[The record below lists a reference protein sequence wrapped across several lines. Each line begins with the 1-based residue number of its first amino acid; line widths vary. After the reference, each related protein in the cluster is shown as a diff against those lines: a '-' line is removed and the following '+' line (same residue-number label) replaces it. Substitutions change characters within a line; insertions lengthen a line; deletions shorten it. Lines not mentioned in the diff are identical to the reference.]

1 MQIATD
7 TDSNTQIQQIF
18 NQQLEKYKKSNAFS
32 YKERL
37 ESLKKLEKFLM
48 DDQKMKP
55 LLDAL
60 KVDLGKSEA
69 ECYATEIGIV
79 LVNVRYIKSQLKK
92 WMRPKFQSTPLML
105 TGTTSSIKYEPRG
118 VCLIMSPWNYPF
130 NLCITPL
137 IYSIAAG
144 NRNIIKPSEMAPH
157 TSQFIQDMVNELF
170 SEDYVSVIQGEVE
183 TATQLLSLP
192 FHHIFFTGSPKIGSI
207 VMEKAAKNLT
217 TVVLELGGK
226 SPAIFEKGTKFNKYV
241 PRLVWGKCINAG
253 QTCIAPDYIFIHNDD
268 KEEFISSFKEKL
280 AIYYGKGIDMSETG
294 DYCKIINER
303 HFHRIIH
310 LLEDAVNKGA
320 KVVHGGIHDIS
331 KRFIEPTLLD
341 NISPD
346 MEIYK
351 EEIFGPL
358 LPIVTYIEPEDII
371 QHVNSGEK
379 PLSLYICGS
388 NSKFQNQIIDN
399 TSSGGVVINDFL
411 LGYSN
416 PDLPFGGVNNSG
428 NGRSLGQEGFIGFSN
443 PKSIVKRR
451 FLDFRM
457 IFPPYT
463 NGITKLI
470 KGIMKKL

>member
-1 MQIATD
+1 MQTF
-7 TDSNTQIQQIF
+7 TDSYTNTQIDSIF
-18 NQQLEKYKKSNAFS
+18 KKQLDKYKNSDTLS
-32 YKERL
+32 YQQRL
-37 ESLKKLEKFLM
+37 DSLKKIEKFLM
-48 DDQKMKP
+48 DDAKVKP
-55 LLDAL
+55 LLEAL
-60 KVDLGKSEA
+60 KIDLGKSEA

-79 LVNVRYIKSQLKK
+79 LVNIRYIKSQLKK
-92 WMRPKFQSTPLML
+92 WMRTKFQSTSLML
-105 TGTTSSIKYEPRG
+105 TGTSSYIKYEPRG

-144 NRNIIKPSEMAPH
+144 NRNIIKPSEMAPN
-157 TSQFIQDMVNELF
+157 TSQFIQDMLTELF
-170 SEDYVSVIQGEVE
+170 SEDYVSVVQGEVE
-183 TATQLLSLP
+183 TATQLLAQP

-217 TVVLELGGK
+217 SVVLELGGK
-226 SPAIFEKGTKFNKYV
+226 SPAIFEKGKFKKYM

-253 QTCIAPDYIFIHNDD
+253 QTCIAPDYLFVHKDD
-268 KEEFISSFKEKL
+268 KENFISSFKDKV
-280 AIYYGKGIDMSETG
+280 AKYYGKGKEMGSTG

-303 HFHRIIH
+303 HFNRIIH

-320 KVVHGGIHDIS
+320 KVVHGGTHDINT
-331 KRFIEPTLLD
+331 RFIEPTLLD
-341 NISPD
+341 NITPE
-346 MEIYK
+346 MEIYR

-358 LPIVTYIEPEDII
+358 LPIVTYNETKDII
-371 QHVNSGEK
+371 NHVNDGEK

-428 NGRSLGQEGFIGFSN
+428 NGRSLGQDGFIGFSN
-443 PKSIVKRR
+443 PKSIVKRS

-463 NGITKLI
+463 NGVTKLI
-470 KGIMKKL
+470 KNIMKRL